1 MKEIYEDNELRDI
14 ARYGAQGG
22 FHGLI
27 YYSETC
33 ALYEEYYD
41 DTWTMINEDVDN
53 MGITHSAFITSFN
66 GAKNVSDDQT
76 FKNLLVWYAAEK
88 VAYDLTENV

>member
-1 MKEIYEDNELRDI
+1 
-14 ARYGAQGG
+14 
-22 FHGLI
+22 
-27 YYSETC
+27 
-33 ALYEEYYD
+33 
-41 DTWTMINEDVDN
+41 MINEDADN

-88 VAYDLTENV
+88 VAYELTENV